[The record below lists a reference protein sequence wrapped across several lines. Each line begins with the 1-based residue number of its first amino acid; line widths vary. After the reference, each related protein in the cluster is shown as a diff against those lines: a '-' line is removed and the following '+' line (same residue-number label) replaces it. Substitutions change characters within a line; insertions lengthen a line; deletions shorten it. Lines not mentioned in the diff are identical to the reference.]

1 MVSALNGFGM
11 AIGCM
16 DITGAVFFE
25 LMIIYMLCR
34 RNGARTTADDTK
46 EQQQGHVASTRFKG
60 GPLWPAI
67 SHCSSNISSA
77 LWQQG
82 TPLDAVDLSAPIEC
96 VDSRFNAHGYWHYI
110 GA

>member
-46 EQQQGHVASTRFKG
+46 EQQQGHVASTRLKG
-60 GPLWPAI
+60 GPLWPVI
-67 SHCSSNISSA
+67 SLFLKHFQRSMATGYALGCCGFICS
-77 LWQQG
+77 
-82 TPLDAVDLSAPIEC
+82 
-96 VDSRFNAHGYWHYI
+96 Y
-110 GA
+110 